1 MEKPYFYINGHD
13 FRVGINAESTSSIN
27 LIKNKMFVAGKNY
40 GYTDI
45 QWTNFSGE
53 ELDVEIYSR
62 VTDIY
67 QGDHAQ
73 PDNGGLYEFYDTPRT
88 PHGVLKYW
96 GQNFVP
102 CIIKTNLHA
111 FESGTYVI
119 DELRQSNPHS
129 DFVTSKI
136 KFIQYEKP
144 TEIVQTYWKSDGI
157 ANNPSTH
164 NLTAQ
169 SREVSRLGQHTQS
182 CNCTDTT
189 PTEECTA
196 TYNTE
201 VEIIQ
206 KYLQQWGYFPSY
218 TYSLGSIMVNGKFC
232 YHTTQALRYFQEDRG
247 IEVTGDFNDI
257 TRSHFMRK
265 LEGI

>member
-13 FRVGINAESTSSIN
+13 FHVDTSAESTSEIN

-53 ELDVEIYSR
+53 TLDVEIYSR
-62 VTDIY
+62 INETY
-67 QGDHAQ
+67 NGDPAQ
-73 PDNGGLYEFYDTPRT
+73 PANGGLYEFYNTSRT

-119 DELRQSNPHS
+119 DELKQSNPHS
-129 DFVTSKI
+129 DFVVSKI
-136 KFIQYEKP
+136 KFVQYEKP
-144 TEIVQTYWKSDGI
+144 SEMVQTYWREDGLS
-157 ANNPSTH
+157 NNVSTH

-169 SREVSRLGQHTQS
+169 TREVSRLGQHTQN
-182 CNCTDTT
+182 CECTDTT
-189 PTEECTA
+189 PVEQCTA
-196 TYNTE
+196 THNTE

-218 TYSLGSIMVNGKFC
+218 TYGLGTITVNGKFC
-232 YHTTQALRYFQEDRG
+232 YYTTQALRRFQEDCG
-247 IEVTGDFNDI
+247 IEVTGDFNDS
-257 TRSHFMRK
+257 TRSHFMKK
-265 LEGI
+265 LEAI